1 MTDLSFAV
9 MDVAP
14 EPYAVAPILTARVRI
29 DDMGGREPI
38 HAMALRAQ
46 VRIEPQRRRHSPA
59 EAEALTDMF
68 GPRERWTETLRSFL
82 WMQTS
87 TLVQGFTGSTVAG
100 LPLACTYDFEVTAS
114 RYLHALQD
122 GAIPIVM
129 LFSGTVFTRGAAGF
143 GVEQIPWDRE
153 VRHEIPV
160 SVWRDLVAA
169 HFPGT
174 GWLRLDHEVISAL
187 AAYKASHGFT
197 TSDAAVTDLLARA
210 GEVVA

>member
-9 MDVAP
+9 VEVAP
-14 EPYAVAPILTARVRI
+14 EPYAAAPILTARVRI
-29 DDMGGREPI
+29 DDPGGEPI

-46 VRIEPQRRRHSPA
+46 VRIEPQRRRHSGA

-68 GPRERWTETLRSFL
+68 GPRERWADTLRSFL

-87 TLVQGFTGSTVAG
+87 TLVPGFTGSTVAD

-153 VRHEIPV
+153 VRHEMPV
-160 SVWRDLVAA
+160 SVWRDLIAA
-169 HFPGT
+169 HFPAT
-174 GWLRLDHEVISAL
+174 GWLRLDHEVVSAL
-187 AAYKASHGFT
+187 SAYKASHGFT

-210 GEVVA
+210 TEVVA

>member
-1 MTDLSFAV
+1 
-9 MDVAP
+9 
-14 EPYAVAPILTARVRI
+14 
-29 DDMGGREPI
+29 
-38 HAMALRAQ
+38 
-46 VRIEPQRRRHSPA
+46 
-59 EAEALTDMF
+59 
-68 GPRERWTETLRSFL
+68 
-82 WMQTS
+82 
-87 TLVQGFTGSTVAG
+87 
-100 LPLACTYDFEVTAS
+100 
-114 RYLHALQD
+114 
-122 GAIPIVM
+122 M